1 MRRYLWLVIVAGGV
15 CANLFAA
22 EPAATESAIPVATH
36 DWPWWRGPSRNGV
49 APAGPVAPVKW
60 SATEGIRWKAAIP
73 GKGHGSPIVVGQQ
86 VILNTAMHNPDRQ
99 MVLAFDRDS
108 GKPLWQTLIHEGGF
122 VEKQNE
128 KSSSANSTPACDG
141 QRIYVN
147 FLSHGAIYTTALDR
161 QGKQIWQTKIND
173 YVLHQG
179 FSSSPALFGPL
190 VLVTADTKGGQ
201 GVVAGLN
208 RETGKMVW
216 SHARPA
222 LPNYPSPI
230 ILNAAGKE
238 QMFVIG
244 CDKVTSIEPL
254 SGSMNWEFDGATTEC
269 VTSTVTDGTHIYTS
283 GGYPKNHLAAMK
295 ADGSG
300 TVVWEVPAR
309 VYVPS
314 MILQEGR
321 LYAMLDAGVA
331 QCWKSD
337 TGEELWKQR
346 IGGTFSSSL
355 VLAGEAIYATDEGG
369 KTTIFRATPKG
380 FHLLGE
386 NQIAGEVFA
395 TPAICGGRIYHR
407 VAEMIDGQR
416 QESLF
421 CIGSGE

>member
-1 MRRYLWLVIVAGGV
+1 MRRYLCLVMVVGA

-22 EPAATESAIPVATH
+22 EPAASESTIPVAAH

-49 APAGPVAPVKW
+49 APAGPAAPVKW
-60 SATEGIRWKAAIP
+60 SAMEGIRWKAAIP

-86 VILNTAMHNPDRQ
+86 VILNTATHNPDRQ

-108 GKPLWQTLIHEGGF
+108 GKPLWQTLVHEGGF

-161 QGKQIWQTKIND
+161 QGKQVWQTKIND

-179 FSSSPALFGPL
+179 FSSSPALYGPL

-216 SHARPA
+216 SHSRPA

-230 ILNAAGKE
+230 ILNASGKE

-269 VTSTVTDGTHIYTS
+269 VTSTVTDGKHIYTS

-314 MILQEGR
+314 MILQEGH

-337 TGEELWKQR
+337 TGDELWKQR

-355 VLAGEAIYATDEGG
+355 VLAGDAIYATDEGG
-369 KTTIFRATPKG
+369 KTTIFRATPQG
-380 FHLLGE
+380 FEPLGE

-407 VAEMIDGQR
+407 VAEMIEGQR

-421 CIGSGE
+421 CIESGE